1 MKIQLDTMAGKRAL
15 FVAAECVRLL
25 DKKQKDYGPKN
36 ITRFGVRGV
45 SVRLYDKVERLANL
59 LMDRNESPQNES
71 LEDTFRDITNYG
83 LIGLMLLSDEWPN
96 EEQLEFDTFYGV
108 IEPETK
114 IEITTGTE
122 EKEKEK
128 ENV

>member
-1 MKIQLDTMAGKRAL
+1 MKIQLDTVAGKRAL
-15 FVAAECVRLL
+15 FVAADCVCLL

-36 ITRFGVRGV
+36 IARFGVRGL

-59 LMDRNESPQNES
+59 LMDKEEDPQNEP
-71 LEDTFRDITNYG
+71 LEDTFKDIANYG
-83 LIGLMLLSDEWPN
+83 LIGLLLLRDQWPA

-122 EKEKEK
+122 LEKEK